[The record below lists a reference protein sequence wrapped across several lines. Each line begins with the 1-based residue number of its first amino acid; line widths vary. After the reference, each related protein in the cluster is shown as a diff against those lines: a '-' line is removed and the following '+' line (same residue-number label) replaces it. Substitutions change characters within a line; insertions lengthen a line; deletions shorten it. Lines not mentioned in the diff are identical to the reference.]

1 VARNGG
7 SLLERLVEQGIPE
20 RSARIYLA
28 ACRDG
33 PQTASELARASGQA
47 RVEAYRSIRRL
58 EAAGLLRTNGGRPM
72 RFAALPPA
80 ELVDSWIRSHSD
92 RLKRLETD
100 RDRLLSGWT
109 EELSRPD
116 AHEAR
121 KFAVLEGRT
130 RIQGWLRRQ
139 IGLARKEI
147 LLAAG
152 SVTLE
157 RAIDGGIDRALAAAH
172 ARGVR
177 VRLIVPI
184 TAANLKDAK
193 LFEGFAEMR
202 HSPDPVTSRTVIIDR
217 NLSLVYVSGEE
228 GFGAPDDG
236 QVALWSTTTSFVGRA
251 REYQHRLW
259 NRGSPAAA
267 RFVELENPP
276 TTELTVSAAN
286 PSEPF
291 ERLREIAELGMRL
304 TGAPELRLDLPAMIE
319 TVGDRLGQQIAST
332 LTGDTQPEVTQALSE
347 YYRTH
352 AMGRL
357 EVVKDRPLT
366 LRVTGCFACTET
378 SPEIG
383 RILCPKILSTVLA
396 TRLGTSFDVTKP
408 DPRRHAARGCCF
420 SVTPS

>member
-1 VARNGG
+1 MARNGG
-7 SLLERLVEQGIPE
+7 SLLERLVEHGIPE

-33 PQTASELARASGQA
+33 PQTASELARASGQD

-80 ELVDSWIRSHSD
+80 ELVDGWIRTHSD

-100 RDRLLSGWT
+100 RDRLLAEWT
-109 EELSRPD
+109 EELSLPD

-139 IGLARKEI
+139 IGLARREI

-152 SVTLE
+152 STTLA
-157 RAIDGGIDRALAAAH
+157 RAIDGGVDRALAEAH

-177 VRLIVPI
+177 IRLVVPI
-184 TAANLKDAK
+184 APANLKDAK

-202 HSPDPVTSRTVIIDR
+202 HSPEPVTSRAVIFDR
-217 NLSLVYVSGEE
+217 NMSLVYVSGEE
-228 GFGAPDDG
+228 GFGTPDDG
-236 QVALWSTTTSFVGRA
+236 QVALWSTTPSFVGRA
-251 REYQHRLW
+251 RAYQLRLW
-259 NRGSPAAA
+259 GHGRPAAA

-276 TTELTVSAAN
+276 TTELSVSAAN

-291 ERLREIAELGMRL
+291 ERLREIAELGLRV
-304 TGAPELRLDLPAMIE
+304 TGAPELRFDLPEMIE
-319 TVGDRLGQQIAST
+319 TVGERLGRQIAST
-332 LTGDTQPEVTQALSE
+332 IPGETRPEVLQGLSE

-352 AMGRL
+352 ALGRL
-357 EVVKDRPLT
+357 ELLKERPLT

-383 RILCPKILSTVLA
+383 RILCPKILATVLA
-396 TRLGTSFDVTKP
+396 TRLGSEFDVSQP
-408 DPRRHAARGCCF
+408 DPRRHAVRGCCF
-420 SVTPS
+420 TVTPT